1 MVFSSASVSSSGIAI
16 KKVIALILALIVIA
30 PAASAAQSTELAATK
45 KKKTAKITP
54 SPSPVWPP
62 KGFVKSKDGNTY
74 AKIPTAKELV
84 GLASN
89 DKVLTRAL
97 AKKIDDVPVCE
108 KFSCGAVQVAST
120 TGCTW
125 WVVTSTV
132 KGVVSAEDKTQKIFG
147 TVRTTYGETG
157 AKKYAT
163 ILIISQELIE
173 LEHSISNIKASC
185 RKDVP
190 QEKVPGTTYTI
201 NP

>member
-1 MVFSSASVSSSGIAI
+1 MSFSASVSSNGIAI
-16 KKVIALILALIVIA
+16 KKLIAIVLALTVLA
-30 PAASAAQSTELAATK
+30 PAAHAAQSSTIAATK
-45 KKKTAKITP
+45 KAKLTP

-62 KGFVKSKDGNTY
+62 KGFIKSKDGNTY

-97 AKKIDDVPVCE
+97 AKQIDGTPVCE
-108 KFSCGAVQVAST
+108 KFSCGAVQVASL

-125 WVVTSTV
+125 WVVTATV
-132 KGVVSAEDKTQKIFG
+132 RGVVSAEDKTQKTFG

-157 AKKYAT
+157 PKKYAT
-163 ILIISQELIE
+163 ILIISQEPIE

-190 QEKVPGTTYTI
+190 QEKVPGTSYTVA
-201 NP
+201 P

>member
-1 MVFSSASVSSSGIAI
+1 MEFTSASVNLSGIAI
-16 KKVIALILALIVIA
+16 KRVIALILALIVLA
-30 PAASAAQSTELAATK
+30 PAAHSAPTTLVAKAK
-45 KKKTAKITP
+45 AKITP

-62 KGFVKSKDGNTY
+62 KGFIKSKDGNTY

-132 KGVVSAEDKTQKIFG
+132 KGVVSAEDRTQKTFG

-163 ILIISQELIE
+163 ILIISQEPIE

-190 QEKVPGTTYTI
+190 QEKVPGTTYTV